1 MNKLTK
7 VGLSALCG
15 SLATISSAN
24 AGDLTVTGGVDM
36 TWASMHESQTGNPI
50 GIGSNLTFKGSGELD
65 NGWTFDMTVAN
76 TNASVYSAA
85 VVDIGMG
92 GLGNLM
98 INQGDGNGLGA
109 YDDKM
114 PTAWEESWGNGLGT
128 GVRTVGGVGSSMNIQ
143 YSTPKV
149 LGISIVAAYAP
160 SVGVSDTAD
169 KGYDG
174 TSKALGKGIDAII
187 NINPSLGTEI
197 LSGLNL
203 YVGGSHQEA
212 QATNATYDRD
222 VANGVAGI
230 TYDIGPI
237 SLGYAVAGELTGYEQ
252 GAGQSNTAQEAYK
265 SSMYGVAFNVN
276 DNLSI
281 SHSMYDTRKEG
292 YKQSAAP
299 VEGERF
305 VEVVSTQIAYTM
317 GGASIRLAEATAD
330 NMKYQ
335 TGAAYDR
342 DATTISVSL
351 AF

>member
-36 TWASMHESQTGNPI
+36 TWISAHESTTGNPM

-76 TNASVYSAA
+76 TNASAYSAT
-85 VVDIGMG
+85 VLDIGMG

-222 VANGVAGI
+222 IAQGVAGI

-265 SSMYGVAFNVN
+265 SHMYGVAFNVN

-292 YKQSAAP
+292 YKQSASP

-317 GGASIRLAEATAD
+317 GGASIRLAKTEGTNIDFSNA
-330 NMKYQ
+330 NNK
-335 TGAAYDR
+335 
-342 DATTISVSL
+342 DATILSVGL